1 MTRIPSHTVEDAPDA
16 SRALLQEMTQFPPT
30 GRPLNMHAQMAHSP
44 AVLEAYV
51 SLRRASARLG
61 TLDQAVRAALM
72 LASAA
77 AAGNRYAVAVL
88 SALALR
94 SGWRQDQV
102 DALQDG
108 RDLGD
113 EPADALIGLVREAA
127 AGQGR
132 VSDVTWASALA
143 AGWNDEQLAEAFGY
157 LGLAVFT
164 AYFLNYAGTEP
175 DLPART

>member
-1 MTRIPSHTVEDAPDA
+1 
-16 SRALLQEMTQFPPT
+16 
-30 GRPLNMHAQMAHSP
+30 MHAQMAHSP

-51 SLRRASARLG
+51 SLRRATGRLG

-72 LASAA
+72 LAAA
-77 AAGNRYAVAVL
+77 AAAASKYAVAVL

-102 DALQDG
+102 DALRDG
-108 RDLGD
+108 KDLGD
-113 EPADALIGLVREAA
+113 EAADALISLVREAA
-127 AGQGR
+127 TGQGR
-132 VSDVTWASALA
+132 VSDATWASAQA
-143 AGWNDEQLAEAFGY
+143 AGWNDEQLAEAFSY

-175 DLPART
+175 DLPGRA

>member
-1 MTRIPSHTVEDAPDA
+1 MI
-16 SRALLQEMTQFPPT
+16 QFSPT

-51 SLRRASARLG
+51 SIRKATARLG
-61 TLDQAVRAALM
+61 TLDQAVRAALL

-77 AAGNRYAVAVL
+77 AAENPYAVAVL

-102 DALQDG
+102 DALRDG
-108 RDLGD
+108 KDLGD
-113 EPADALIGLVREAA
+113 DATDALTGLAREAA
-127 AGQGR
+127 AAQGR
-132 VSDVTWASALA
+132 VSDLTWASALA
-143 AGWNDEQLAEAFGY
+143 AGWNDEQLAEAFSY

-164 AYFLNYAGTEP
+164 AYFLNYAGTEL